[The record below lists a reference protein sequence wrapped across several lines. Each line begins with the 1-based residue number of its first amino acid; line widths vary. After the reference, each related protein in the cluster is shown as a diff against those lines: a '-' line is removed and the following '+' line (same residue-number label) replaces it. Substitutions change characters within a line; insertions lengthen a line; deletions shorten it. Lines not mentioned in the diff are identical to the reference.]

1 MSAIVNATPLIALAV
16 VDQLDLLPQ
25 ILGDIIVPTTVHN
38 EVIRQGLERPGAQ
51 LIAQAKW
58 LQVVSPKTTS
68 TIEPFLLGLDP
79 GELDVLLLAREQ
91 QPDWVIIDERQARRA
106 ARALGL
112 PVKGTVGILLAAGLT
127 GLRSRD
133 ELIADLAKMISHGI
147 RISPQL
153 QSWLK
158 EELEKA

>member
-1 MSAIVNATPLIALAV
+1 
-16 VDQLDLLPQ
+16 
-25 ILGDIIVPTTVHN
+25 
-38 EVIRQGLERPGAQ
+38 
-51 LIAQAKW
+51 
-58 LQVVSPKTTS
+58 
-68 TIEPFLLGLDP
+68 LLGLDP

-127 GLRSRD
+127 GLRSID